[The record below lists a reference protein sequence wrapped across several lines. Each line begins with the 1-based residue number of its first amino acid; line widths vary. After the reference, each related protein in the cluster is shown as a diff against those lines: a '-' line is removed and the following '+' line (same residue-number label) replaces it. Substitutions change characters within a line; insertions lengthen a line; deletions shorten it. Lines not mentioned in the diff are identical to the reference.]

1 MPFFIPTRLV
11 ELEYTEEEPGE
22 VISEFAEER
31 DFAFF
36 VVNFN
41 YSRSDY
47 EELTQK
53 DKAFIRKAYEN
64 KVVKET
70 TDMRNAVQNA
80 ISNAFRKK
88 NSKPIP
94 LWKKVQ
100 KKLDKEKAED
110 DLLIVEEIEEIEG
123 KTWVDLVYAINGMR
137 RPEKE
142 VTNG

>member
-41 YSRSDY
+41 YSKSDY
-47 EELTQK
+47 EALTPK
-53 DKAFIRKAYEN
+53 DKVFIRKAYEN
-64 KVVKET
+64 KVVKES

-88 NSKPIP
+88 NSKLIP
-94 LWKKVQ
+94 LWKKIQ
-100 KKLDKEKAED
+100 KKLNKEKAQD
-110 DLLIVEEIEEIEG
+110 DFLLVQEIEEKEG
-123 KTWVDLVYAINGMR
+123 KTWVDLVYEMNGIR
-137 RPEKE
+137 RR
-142 VTNG
+142 

>member
-41 YSRSDY
+41 YSKSDY
-47 EELTQK
+47 EALTPK
-53 DKAFIRKAYEN
+53 DKVFIRKAYEN
-64 KVVKET
+64 KVVKES

-88 NSKPIP
+88 NSKAIP
-94 LWKKVQ
+94 LWKKIQ
-100 KKLDKEKAED
+100 KKLNKEKAQD
-110 DLLIVEEIEEIEG
+110 DFLLVQEIEEKEG
-123 KTWVDLVYAINGMR
+123 KTWVDLIYEMNGIR
-137 RPEKE
+137 RR
-142 VTNG
+142 

>member
-1 MPFFIPTRLV
+1 
-11 ELEYTEEEPGE
+11 
-22 VISEFAEER
+22 
-31 DFAFF
+31 
-36 VVNFN
+36 
-41 YSRSDY
+41 
-47 EELTQK
+47 
-53 DKAFIRKAYEN
+53 
-64 KVVKET
+64 
-70 TDMRNAVQNA
+70 MRNAVQNA